1 MKGERVLKNS
11 NIKKYKVKN
20 DIIFSYIFSHKDILK
35 SFLENV
41 IDEKIESIEVEN
53 QFKLDRNNFNEKMCV
68 LDIKAVINKDTFIDV
83 EMQNSVH
90 HSYLKRVY
98 LYFGGITKSQVRKGM
113 DYSNLKDAIIINILN
128 ENMFKDIDKYH
139 TVWRLYEDDNK
150 QHKPLD
156 SLQVHF
162 IELEKFRMSNPD
174 LSIKLNQWLAFI
186 DTENEKWV
194 KSSMEENEKIKEAY
208 RLKEQFTLDD
218 ETEEFLYKYEIWKM
232 DQKELI
238 KEAREEGEE
247 KGKNSAK
254 LEIAK
259 SMLKKNMDIDTISE
273 MTGLTKEEIESI
285 NKN

>member
-1 MKGERVLKNS
+1 MKNS

-113 DYSNLKDAIIINILN
+113 NYDKLKDAIIINILN
-128 ENMFKDIDKYH
+128 ENMFDDIDKYH
-139 TVWRLYEDDNK
+139 TVWKLYEQDNK
-150 QHKPLD
+150 EHEPLD

-218 ETEEFLYKYEIWKM
+218 ETEELLYKYEIWKM

-247 KGKNSAK
+247 KGKKENQVK
-254 LEIAK
+254 IVK
-259 SMLKKNMDIDTISE
+259 SMLKENMSIDIISKV
-273 MTGLTKEEIESI
+273 TGLSKEEIEKI
-285 NKN
+285 IEQK

>member
-1 MKGERVLKNS
+1 MKNS

-113 DYSNLKDAIIINILN
+113 DYGNLKDAIIINILN

-174 LSIKLNQWLAFI
+174 LSIKLNQWLAFL

-218 ETEEFLYKYEIWKM
+218 ETEELLYKYEIWKM

-238 KEAREEGEE
+238 KEAREEGE
-247 KGKNSAK
+247 KQAK
-254 LEIAK
+254 IEIDK
-259 SMLKKNMDIDTISE
+259 SMIKENIDIAVISKV
-273 MTGLTKEEIESI
+273 TGLSKEEIEKI
-285 NKN
+285 VNE

>member
-1 MKGERVLKNS
+1 MKNS

-113 DYSNLKDAIIINILN
+113 DYDNLKDAIIINILN

-150 QHKPLD
+150 EHKPLD

-247 KGKNSAK
+247 KGKNNAK

-259 SMLKKNMDIDTISE
+259 SMLKKNMEIDTISE
-273 MTGLTKEEIESI
+273 ITGLTKEEIESI

>member
-1 MKGERVLKNS
+1 MKGERILKNS

-113 DYSNLKDAIIINILN
+113 DYSKLKDAIIINILN
-128 ENMFKDIDKYH
+128 ENMFKDINKYH

-150 QHKPLD
+150 EHKPLD

-194 KSSMEENEKIKEAY
+194 KSVMEENDKIKEAY

-218 ETEEFLYKYEIWKM
+218 ETEELLYKYEIWKM

-238 KEAREEGEE
+238 KEAREEGLKEGEE
-247 KGKNSAK
+247 KNQVKIVKA
-254 LEIAK
+254 
-259 SMLKKNMDIDTISE
+259 MLKKNIGIETISE
-273 MTGLTKEEIESI
+273 ITGLSKEEIEKI
-285 NKN
+285 K

>member
-1 MKGERVLKNS
+1 MKNS

-98 LYFGGITKSQVRKGM
+98 LYFGGITKSQVRKVM
-113 DYSNLKDAIIINILN
+113 DYSKLKDAIIINILN
-128 ENMFKDIDKYH
+128 ENMFKDINKYH

-150 QHKPLD
+150 EHKPLD

-194 KSSMEENEKIKEAY
+194 KSVMEENDKIKEAY

-218 ETEEFLYKYEIWKM
+218 ETEELLYKYEIWKM

-238 KEAREEGEE
+238 KEAREEGLKEGEE
-247 KGKNSAK
+247 KNQVKIVKA
-254 LEIAK
+254 
-259 SMLKKNMDIDTISE
+259 MLKKNIGIETISE
-273 MTGLTKEEIESI
+273 ITGLSKEEIEKI
-285 NKN
+285 K